1 MRRAAVVAVLVSL
14 VAAAA
19 AALETDQYA
28 AWGEELPDA
37 APMVNAWFLRELRV
51 VVAEANRSG
60 GRDCLWITRHYQRR
74 LRYAFIFHPVE
85 VWADTTGLIDRYPEG
100 WEERDRF
107 WQRSIYR
114 DHGVFDVSLW
124 MPLGPTVELG
134 GIRIGTDKL
143 AHFVSLGWQSFVRYR
158 RLVEQGIAPRRA
170 EERVIRWQVFGE
182 KDLLLGY
189 RTSGVLSI
197 SDLEADYRGMLFYR
211 DLCSGP
217 DPVLERAGGRWRI
230 RRAIDIRRY
239 VTPEWDESY
248 EPQLF
253 RPRRWRRIRPVLE
266 GYCARLDDPWVTA
279 LRRRYRERDTLTP
292 VERVV
297 LELVERGKIRD
308 PRMDT
313 VDAVCGR
320 PLRPWSFRDRPP
332 PPPRSADPSTL
343 GPLEEAIAR
352 EASSRPPRRFTLWR
366 AGWYRPL
373 GPSAGAALLVA
384 PFRRGQHCIELC
396 ELDGSFLQLTAGR
409 GGGGLSLGWAQ
420 FLGRL
425 HRDDRTMAEA
435 SLAWGVKATV
445 LRTWGDPVGQAG
457 GATFAGPGFEFS
469 IARVNLELQVLRRL
483 DGPASGDWLTVWGLG
498 FGF

>member
-1 MRRAAVVAVLVSL
+1 MRRAAVLAVLVSL
-14 VAAAA
+14 AAGAA

-28 AWGEELPDA
+28 AWGVELADA
-37 APMVNAWFLRELRV
+37 APMVDAWFQRELEA

-60 GRDCLWITRHYQRR
+60 ERDCRWITEHYQRR
-74 LRYAFIFHPVE
+74 LRYAFIFHPIE
-85 VWADTTGLIDRYPEG
+85 VWADTTGLVQRYPEG
-100 WEERDRF
+100 WEQRDDF
-107 WQRSIYR
+107 WRRSIYR
-114 DHGVFDVSLW
+114 DHSPLDISLW
-124 MPLGPTVELG
+124 MPLGPTVEIG

-143 AHFVSLGWQSFVRYR
+143 AHFVSLGWQSFTRYR
-158 RLVEQGIAPRRA
+158 RLVSGGVPPAAA
-170 EERVIRWQVFGE
+170 EERVIRWMVLGE

-189 RTSGVLSI
+189 RTSGVLSV

-211 DLCSGP
+211 DLCGGP

-253 RPRRWRRIRPVLE
+253 RPGRWKRIRPVLE
-266 GYCARLDDPWVTA
+266 GYCARLDDPWVVA

-297 LELVERGKIRD
+297 MELVERGKIRD
-308 PRMDT
+308 PREGT

-320 PLRPWSFRDRPP
+320 PLRPWSFRERPP
-332 PPPRSADPSTL
+332 SPPPSPEPSTL
-343 GPLEEAIAR
+343 GPLEAAIAR
-352 EASSRPPRRFTLWR
+352 EASSRPVRSFTLWR

-373 GPSAGAALLVA
+373 GPSAGAALLRA

-396 ELDGSFLQLTAGR
+396 ELDGPFLELTAGS
-409 GGGGLSLGWAQ
+409 GGGELSLGWTQ

-425 HRDDRTMAEA
+425 HADDRTMAEA
-435 SLAWGVKATV
+435 SLAWGLKATV
-445 LRTWGDPVGQAG
+445 LRTWGDPVGQEP
-457 GATFAGPGFEFS
+457 GATFAGPAFEFS
-469 IARVNLELQVLRRL
+469 VARVNLELGLLRRL
-483 DGPASGDWLTVWGLG
+483 DGPGSGDWLTVWGLG